1 MIVNEL
7 TNIHPQVLNA
17 LGIYTFKKF
26 ITLFAYLGCFA
37 YYPNWQIVHGVCMW
51 TIVANMLQKELWSKW
66 EEFNHSMLQE
76 ALTIKIFFGS
86 SKGI

>member
-1 MIVNEL
+1 
-7 TNIHPQVLNA
+7 
-17 LGIYTFKKF
+17 
-26 ITLFAYLGCFA
+26 
-37 YYPNWQIVHGVCMW
+37 MW

-76 ALTIKIFFGS
+76 ALTIKIFLGS